1 MEGTPE
7 TTRRALSFI
16 LKARSAEREGKAQS
30 GKRNGLADDGHF
42 IKF

>member
-1 MEGTPE
+1 MEGVPE

-16 LKARSAEREGKAQS
+16 LKTGGAEREGH
-30 GKRNGLADDGHF
+30 GEKRNGPTDDGHF